1 MKLLAVISATT
12 AALTCGMAASASP
25 VARTPT
31 LSFTVAPGVSDY
43 GFTPLGGGICLGG
56 RRVTDPAADG
66 GIAWSPDGNRV
77 AFFRQTGLLTA
88 DVFVADADG
97 SHLLNL
103 THGSAQFSWA
113 PDWSPD
119 GTRIVYVA
127 SDPNV
132 EQLVTVRPD
141 GSGADIVP
149 NTAVDPTRQLG
160 DPQWFPDGRVLG
172 FTLTDGIHVIGAD
185 GSGSRL
191 LLGNATGF
199 DWSPDGRKI
208 VFTRGD
214 DLALAQ
220 SDGTDVSFV
229 TRTPRL
235 AEGGASFSPDGT
247 KLVWVGVDNT
257 DPKVEKGP
265 GDHMYVSDG
274 DGRNRHI
281 LLGPRGVPAWGPSW
295 RPAAPA
301 PPGLRPCVLQGTKRN
316 DVLVGTA
323 KGDMIFAQGGNDV
336 VHGRG
341 GNDIIVGDIPF
352 SAHPGKD
359 RLFGGPGRD
368 FIDSYDGRRDLVNG
382 GPGRDR
388 GVADRHDRVRSIER
402 YG

>member
-1 MKLLAVISATT
+1 MRWVVIITSA
-12 AALTCGMAASASP
+12 AALAGGVGASASP

-43 GFTPLGGGICLGG
+43 GFTPLGGGICLGD

-66 GIAWSPDGNRV
+66 GIAWSPDGSRV
-77 AFFRQTGLLTA
+77 AFFRQTGTLTA
-88 DVFVADADG
+88 DVFIADADG
-97 SHLLNL
+97 GHLRNL
-103 THGSAQFSWA
+103 THGSAQLSWA

-119 GTRIVYVA
+119 GTRLVYVA

-141 GSGADIVP
+141 GSGAAVVP
-149 NTAVDPTRQLG
+149 NTAVDPTSQLG
-160 DPQWFPDGRVLG
+160 DPQWFPDGSILG
-172 FTLTDGIHVIGAD
+172 FTLTDGIHVIRPD

-191 LLGNATGF
+191 VLADATGF
-199 DWSPDGRKI
+199 DWSPDGRRI
-208 VFTRGD
+208 VFTRGA

-235 AEGGASFSPDGT
+235 GEGGASFSPDGA
-247 KLVWVGVDNT
+247 KLVWVAVDNT
-257 DPKVEKGP
+257 DPKVETGP
-265 GDHMYVSDG
+265 GDHMYVADG
-274 DGRNRHI
+274 DGRNRRI
-281 LLGPRGVPAWGPSW
+281 LRAPPGVPAWSASW
-295 RPAAPA
+295 RPAAPV

-323 KGDMIFAQGGNDV
+323 KGDLIFAKSGNDV
-336 VHGRG
+336 VRG
-341 GNDIIVGDIPF
+341 LGGDDIIVGDVPF

-368 FIDSYDGRRDLVNG
+368 FMNSYDGRRDVVNG

-388 GVADRHDRVRSIER
+388 GVFDRHDRVRSIER

>member
-1 MKLLAVISATT
+1 
-12 AALTCGMAASASP
+12 
-25 VARTPT
+25 
-31 LSFTVAPGVSDY
+31 PGVSDY

-77 AFFRQTGLLTA
+77 AFFRQSGLLTA
-88 DVFVADADG
+88 DVFVAAADG

-141 GSGADIVP
+141 GSGAEVGP
-149 NTAVDPTRQLG
+149 NTDVGPTRQLG
-160 DPQWFPDGRVLG
+160 DPQWFPDGSVLG
-172 FTLTDGIHVIGAD
+172 FTLTDGIHVIRPD
-185 GSGSRL
+185 GSGSRPL
-191 LLGNATGF
+191 LADATGF
-199 DWSPDGRKI
+199 DWSPDGRRI

-220 SDGTDVSFV
+220 SDGTGVSFV

-235 AEGGASFSPDGT
+235 GEGAASFSPDGT
-247 KLVWVGVDNT
+247 KLAWVAVDMI
-257 DPKVEKGP
+257 DPK
-265 GDHMYVSDG
+265 
-274 DGRNRHI
+274 
-281 LLGPRGVPAWGPSW
+281 
-295 RPAAPA
+295 
-301 PPGLRPCVLQGTKRN
+301 
-316 DVLVGTA
+316 
-323 KGDMIFAQGGNDV
+323 GGNDV

-341 GNDIIVGDIPF
+341 GNDISVGDVPF
-352 SAHPGKD
+352 SAHPGQD

-402 YG
+402 HG

>member
-1 MKLLAVISATT
+1 VKLIAVISATT
-12 AALTCGMAASASP
+12 ALTCGMAASAAP
-25 VARTPT
+25 VARAPM
-31 LSFTVAPGVSDY
+31 LSFTVSPGVSDY
-43 GFTPLGGGICLGG
+43 GFTPLGGGICLGD
-56 RRVTDPAADG
+56 RRVTEPKADAG
-66 GIAWSPDGNRV
+66 VSWSPDGRRL
-77 AFFRQTGLLTA
+77 AFFRQTGTLTA

-97 SHLLNL
+97 THLRNL
-103 THGSAQFSWA
+103 TKGSAQFSWA

-141 GSGADIVP
+141 GSGAEVVP
-149 NTAVDPTRQLG
+149 NTDVDPTRQLG
-160 DPQWFPDGRVLG
+160 DPQWFPDGSVLG
-172 FTLTDGIHVIGAD
+172 FTLTDGIHVIRPD
-185 GSGSRL
+185 GSGSRPL
-191 LLGNATGF
+191 LADATGF
-199 DWSPDGRKI
+199 DWSPDGRRI

-220 SDGTDVSFV
+220 SDGTGVSFV

-235 AEGGASFSPDGT
+235 GEGAASFSPDGT
-247 KLVWVGVDNT
+247 KLAWVAVDNT
-257 DPKVEKGP
+257 DPKVETGP
-265 GDHMYVSDG
+265 GDHMYVADG

-281 LLGPRGVPAWGPSW
+281 LRGPRGVPAWGPSW
-295 RPAAPA
+295 RPAAPV
-301 PPGLRPCVLQGTKRN
+301 PPGLRPCILQGTKRN

-323 KGDMIFAQGGNDV
+323 KGDMIVPKGGNDV

-341 GNDIIVGDIPF
+341 GNDIIVGDVPF

-359 RLFGGPGRD
+359 RLFGGTGRD

-388 GVADRHDRVRSIER
+388 GVSDRHDRVRSIER